1 MTPRHALAA
10 ATALLALM
18 TAGPLNAT
26 EIHFVTET
34 YPPFNFMDQQT
45 LKGSSVDQ
53 IKLIMKDSGIGYSM
67 EIMPWA
73 RALALATTQ
82 EDYCVFTTV
91 HNAERDA
98 RFKWVEPLLKSRTL
112 LIRKTG
118 SQAAPKTLDEAK
130 EFIVGT
136 QRDDFTQDI
145 LQDNHFP
152 KIDIATD
159 LGLTMKKL
167 MSGRIDLMPIS
178 DKYYEKLKRD
188 GASIEAVLTLAE
200 STYSIACNKSVPDK
214 AIDLM
219 QQGLDKIIADGTQDR
234 LFEAYG
240 LSKDTQ

>member
-1 MTPRHALAA
+1 MLRHIAA
-10 ATALLALM
+10 AAAALVTLNMPGALR
-18 TAGPLNAT
+18 AAD
-26 EIHFVTET
+26 IYFVTEA
-34 YPPFNFMDQQT
+34 YPPFSFVDQQV

-53 IKLIMKDSGIGYSM
+53 VKLIMKDSGVSYS
-67 EIMPWA
+67 IKVMPWA

-82 EDYCVFTTV
+82 EDYCVFSTV
-91 HNAERDA
+91 HNEERNGK
-98 RFKWVEPLLKSRTL
+98 FKWVEPLLKSRTL

-118 SQAAPKTLDEAK
+118 SYAEPKTLDEAK
-130 EFIVGT
+130 AFIVGT

-178 DKYYEKLKRD
+178 DKYYEKLKRE

-200 STYSIACNKSVPDK
+200 STYSIACNKSVPDT
-214 AIDLM
+214 AINLM
-219 QQGLDKIIADGTQDR
+219 QQGLDRIIADGTQDR